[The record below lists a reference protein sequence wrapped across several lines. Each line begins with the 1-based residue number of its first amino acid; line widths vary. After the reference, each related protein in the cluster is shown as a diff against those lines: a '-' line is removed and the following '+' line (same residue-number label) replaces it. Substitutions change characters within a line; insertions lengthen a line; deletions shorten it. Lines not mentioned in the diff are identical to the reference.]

1 MEQTENTTQQTG
13 ETAQQAQAAQAAPN
27 VNFDNT
33 IDKVT
38 VKFNFRK
45 VVTKDE
51 KSGVEVESKRPT
63 VELDLPLM
71 SVEGIVKEFNAGGKR
86 LDLLI
91 EAIRDY
97 QINRAREIVNE
108 REDINAANF
117 PYEELSWEAIANL
130 PKAERRGGGIAKET
144 WEDFSKDYIAVMPGV
159 TGKSIEQVT
168 NAAKIL
174 LNKFQLVKTNKPV
187 LKLLKDQ
194 VAMYA
199 NSSPNAEQFED
210 CIKFLAEKA
219 ETFINLDDKALLANL

>member
-1 MEQTENTTQQTG
+1 MEQNQQNQTNTS
-13 ETAQQAQAAQAAPN
+13 ETAAQAAPA

-33 IDKVT
+33 VDKVT

-45 VVTKDE
+45 VVTKDDTT
-51 KSGVEVESKRPT
+51 GIEVESKRPT

-71 SVEGIVKEFNAGGKR
+71 SIEGMVKEFEAGGKR

-91 EAIRDY
+91 EAVREY
-97 QINRAREIVNE
+97 QINRARELVNE

-117 PYEELSWEAIANL
+117 PYAELKWETIANL
-130 PKAERRGGGIAKET
+130 PKAERRGGGIPKET
-144 WEDFSKDYIAVMPGV
+144 WEEFSKDYVAVMPGV

-194 VAMYA
+194 VSLYA
-199 NSSPNAEQFED
+199 NSSPNAEQYSD
-210 CIKFLAEKA
+210 CIQFLVEKA
-219 ETFINLDDKALLANL
+219 DTFINLDDAALLANL